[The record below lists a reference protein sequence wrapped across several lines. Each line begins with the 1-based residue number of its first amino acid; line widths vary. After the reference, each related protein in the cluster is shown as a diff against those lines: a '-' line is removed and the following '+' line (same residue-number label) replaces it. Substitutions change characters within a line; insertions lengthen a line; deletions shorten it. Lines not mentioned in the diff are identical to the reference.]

1 MSTKKIAN
9 IAMLVALAIIFSYV
23 EVLIPINIGI
33 PGVKLGLANLVIV
46 IALYSLDMGGRMAN
60 IIGKNSSCRI
70 YVWQF
75 NVNCL

>member
-33 PGVKLGLANLVIV
+33 PGVKSWDWLTL
-46 IALYSLDMGGRMAN
+46 
-60 IIGKNSSCRI
+60 
-70 YVWQF
+70 
-75 NVNCL
+75 